1 MASRPVARVE
11 AMKGRN
17 DQKFVCAACGARH
30 ATWLGRC
37 GICGDWNTIGA
48 LRDQPAASG
57 KAAVATV
64 LSDVDASKVAR
75 IPTSLSEVDRAMS
88 GGPVRGSTVVI
99 GGEPGIGKS
108 TLALAMAAHASR
120 SGLRTLYVSAEE
132 SEGQLAERA
141 RRMGAASSGLD
152 VVMTPELA
160 AVLAVL
166 GDYGMVVVDS
176 IQALSDPELGGQ
188 AGSVNQIRHCAQALN
203 VSAKESGTTAVI
215 LSHVTKDGSLAG
227 PKVLE
232 HLVDA
237 VFVLEG
243 ERSDESRA
251 LRCLKN
257 RFGKVSEVGF
267 LRMGESGLQD
277 EPDPGAAQLDDRL
290 AGAAGSVMTAMRDG
304 TRARLVEIQALV
316 TPNPREV
323 PKRQFLG
330 LSSQRCNVILGLIE
344 HFAAVKLDRFD
355 VFMSIAGGHA
365 SDDPGLDL
373 AIAAAIVSS
382 ALQRPVPADAAV
394 FGELGLTGE
403 VRKVRGEAER
413 SAELKRHGFGRFV
426 APAGGD
432 GPQGGRTSVRTLA
445 EALQAMGLSRR
456 H

>member
-1 MASRPVARVE
+1 
-11 AMKGRN
+11 MKGRN
-17 DQKFVCAACGARH
+17 DQKFACTACGARH

-37 GICGDWNTIGA
+37 GVCGEWNTIEA
-48 LRDQPAASG
+48 LREPSGAAG
-57 KAAVATV
+57 AAPTATA
-64 LSDVDASKVAR
+64 LTGVDASKVIR
-75 IPTSLSEVDRAMS
+75 IPTSLEEVDRAMS
-88 GGPVRGSTVVI
+88 GGLVAGSTVVI

-108 TLALAMAAHASR
+108 TLALALAAHASR

-141 RRMGAASSGLD
+141 RRLGAGSAGLD
-152 VVMTPELA
+152 VVMTAELA

-166 GDYGMVVVDS
+166 ADYSLVVVDS

-203 VSAKESGTTAVI
+203 ISAKESGATAVI

-237 VFVLEG
+237 VFVIEG

-277 EPDPGAAQLDDRL
+277 EPDPGAAQLEDRL

-316 TPNPREV
+316 TPNAREV

-330 LSSQRCNVILGLIE
+330 LSSQRCSVIIGLIE
-344 HFAAVKLDRFD
+344 HFAGVKLDRFD

-413 SAELKRHGFGRFV
+413 SAELRRHGFGRFV
-426 APAGGD
+426 APTGGE
-432 GPQGGRTSVRTLA
+432 GASARRTPVRTLA
-445 EALQAMGLSRR
+445 EALEAMGLSRR
-456 H
+456 HQA